1 MGHPKK
7 ISDEKL
13 KEELLENGLTYSE
26 ICERHGYSDTSHVS
40 RRVQKLD
47 VDLERNSELAFVDRG
62 GANIYFGESII
73 SRLLELN
80 NLSRDEN
87 VFVEKSVNEAGDLVM
102 SLTDSRWK
110 EVRSS
115 GEFH

>member
-1 MGHPKK
+1 VSREKR

-13 KEELLENGLTYSE
+13 KQELLENGLTYSE
-26 ICERHGYSDTSHVS
+26 ICERYEYNHISTVS
-40 RRVQKLD
+40 RRVRELD
-47 VDLERNSELAFVDRG
+47 VDVEKNSELAFLSRG
-62 GANIYFGESII
+62 GANIYFGESLI

-80 NLSRDEN
+80 NLSRDGN
-87 VFVEKSVNEAGDLVM
+87 VFVEKSVNEDGDLVM

-115 GEFH
+115 GE

>member
-40 RRVQKLD
+40 RRVKKLD
-47 VDLERNSELAFVDRG
+47 VDVERNSELAFVDRG
-62 GANIYFGESII
+62 GANIYFGESLID
-73 SRLLELN
+73 RLLELN
-80 NLSRDEN
+80 DLSREDDD
-87 VFVEKSVNEAGDLVM
+87 VFVEKTVNDDGDLVM
-102 SLTDSRWK
+102 SVTDSRWK
-110 EVRSS
+110 EVRSP
-115 GEFH
+115 

>member
-1 MGHPKK
+1 MSYPKK

-26 ICERHGYSDTSHVS
+26 ICEKHEYNHISTVS
-40 RRVQKLD
+40 RRVRELD
-47 VDLERNSELAFVDRG
+47 VDVEKNSELAFLSRG
-62 GANIYFGESII
+62 GANIYFGESLID
-73 SRLLELN
+73 RLLELN
-80 NLSRDEN
+80 NLDRDGN
-87 VFVEKSVNEAGDLVM
+87 VFVEMSLNEDGNLVM

-115 GEFH
+115 GE